1 MTTQMISTRL
11 QPSAWTRFWTV
22 ALKVPG
28 IRTWGPFAVVIAGWA
43 AISALQLF
51 PSAFFVGPGEVF
63 QTTVGLIERGILP
76 AYIGDSLVR
85 LAVGA
90 VWGLVIGI
98 LLGFLIGLNKYVRKF
113 TWPALLFF
121 QAIGDIAW
129 LPILI
134 IWFGFSLTS
143 VTIVIVYTVTF
154 PLIISIVAG
163 IDSIP
168 RNLLRAS
175 GSLGAGAW
183 QRIIY
188 VVVPAA
194 LPGISSGIRTGLGYG
209 WRALIA
215 AEIIIGTSGV
225 GFMMFDARRQGDVSQ
240 VFVGMAILGILWYAT
255 DALILA
261 PFEKETVERWGMVG
275 GIGR

>member
-1 MTTQMISTRL
+1 MSTVVTRR
-11 QPSAWTRFWTV
+11 SAADGWTRFWAQ
-22 ALKVPG
+22 ALRVPG
-28 IRTWGPFAVVIAGWA
+28 IRTWGPFAVVILGWA
-43 AISALQLF
+43 AIDRAGLF
-51 PSAFFVGPGEVF
+51 PSAFFVGPG
-63 QTTVGLIERGILP
+63 TVWDTAVSLVERGILP

-85 LAVGA
+85 LGVGA
-90 VWGLVIGI
+90 IWGLLIGI
-98 LLGFLIGLNKYVRKF
+98 VLGFVIGLNKYVRKF
-113 TWPALLFF
+113 TWPVLLFF

-143 VTIVIVYTVTF
+143 VTVVIVYTVTF
-154 PLIISIVAG
+154 PLVISIVAG

-168 RNLLRAS
+168 KNVLRAG
-175 GSLGAGAW
+175 GSLGARRW
-183 QRIIY
+183 QQLIY
-188 VVVPAA
+188 VIVPAA
-194 LPGISSGIRTGLGYG
+194 LPGVSSGIRTGLGYG

-240 VFVGMAILGILWYAT
+240 VFVGMAVLGILWYLT

-261 PFEKETVERWGMVG
+261 PFEKETVERWGMVE